1 MIWDGMQRGGLR
13 PVDSRGRASKVHL
26 VNAEVLSPNP
36 AADGSVKLGGEVSP
50 GAWSGDHG
58 SAGDLRR
65 ILAPVR
71 ADLEQVE
78 AEIRAQA
85 AQFDPALEEHVA
97 YAIESSG
104 KRLRPAM
111 AVLAGGL
118 TGGVT
123 EEHRRLA
130 VTVELIHA
138 ATLVH
143 DDILDHADVR
153 RGQPTPNA
161 RWGNSVA
168 VLLGDCLFAH
178 SLRLAAS
185 FDDIRI
191 CRRIAQA
198 SSEVCTGEIVQTQRR
213 FDFALSVP
221 DYYRI
226 IGMKTGALFA
236 IAAELEAALNGAS
249 SEVCVAM
256 NVFGMQI
263 GTAYQVYDDCIDLA
277 GDEQRI
283 GKTLGSDLRR
293 GKLTLPILHLL
304 GTASLAEKARMTAQ
318 ILSGDEQGVRALV
331 GQAIEAGAVRY
342 AVERGCAMLDDAR
355 LQLESV
361 PVSAAV
367 SGVYRG
373 AMEDLCVTLRGLIAP
388 LGETAA

>member
-1 MIWDGMQRGGLR
+1 
-13 PVDSRGRASKVHL
+13 
-26 VNAEVLSPNP
+26 
-36 AADGSVKLGGEVSP
+36 
-50 GAWSGDHG
+50 
-58 SAGDLRR
+58 LRR

-85 AQFDPALEEHVA
+85 AQFDPALEDHVA

-111 AVLAGGL
+111 AVLSGGL

-123 EEHRRLA
+123 AEHRRLA

-236 IAAELEAALNGAS
+236 IAAELGAALNGAS
-249 SEVCVAM
+249 PEVCSAM
-256 NVFGMQI
+256 NAFGMQI

-304 GTASLAEKARMTAQ
+304 GTASLADKARMTAQ

-331 GQAIEAGAVRY
+331 GRAIEAGAVRY
-342 AVERGCAMLDDAR
+342 AVERGCAMLDDAKA
-355 LQLESV
+355 QLEAV

-367 SGVYRG
+367 SGAYRG

-388 LGETAA
+388 LGNTVA

>member
-1 MIWDGMQRGGLR
+1 M
-13 PVDSRGRASKVHL
+13 
-26 VNAEVLSPNP
+26 NAEVLSPTP
-36 AADGSVKLGGEVSP
+36 AADGSDQPGSDVSA
-50 GAWSGDHG
+50 GSWSGDHG

-71 ADLEQVE
+71 SDLEHVE

-85 AQFDPALEEHVA
+85 GLFDPALEEHVA

-118 TGGVT
+118 TGGVS

-198 SSEVCTGEIVQTQRR
+198 ASEVCTGEIVQTQRR
-213 FDFALSVP
+213 FDFGLSVP

-236 IAAELEAALNGAS
+236 IAAELGAALNGAS
-249 SEVCVAM
+249 ADVCEAM
-256 NVFGMQI
+256 NAFGMQI

-277 GDEQRI
+277 GDERRI

-304 GTASLAEKARMTAQ
+304 NTASLGEKAKMTAQ
-318 ILSGDEQGVRALV
+318 ILSGDEAGVRALV
-331 GQAIEAGAVRY
+331 GRAIEAGAVRY

-355 LQLESV
+355 ARLESV

-373 AMEDLCVTLRGLIAP
+373 AMVDLCVTLRGLIAP
-388 LGETAA
+388 LAEAGA

>member
-1 MIWDGMQRGGLR
+1 
-13 PVDSRGRASKVHL
+13 
-26 VNAEVLSPNP
+26 
-36 AADGSVKLGGEVSP
+36 
-50 GAWSGDHG
+50 
-58 SAGDLRR
+58 
-65 ILAPVR
+65 
-71 ADLEQVE
+71 
-78 AEIRAQA
+78 
-85 AQFDPALEEHVA
+85 
-97 YAIESSG
+97 
-104 KRLRPAM
+104 
-111 AVLAGGL
+111 
-118 TGGVT
+118 
-123 EEHRRLA
+123 
-130 VTVELIHA
+130 
-138 ATLVH
+138 
-143 DDILDHADVR
+143 
-153 RGQPTPNA
+153 
-161 RWGNSVA
+161 
-168 VLLGDCLFAH
+168 
-178 SLRLAAS
+178 LAAS

-236 IAAELEAALNGAS
+236 IAAELGAALNGAS
-249 SEVCVAM
+249 AEVCAAM
-256 NVFGMQI
+256 NAFGMQI

-304 GTASLAEKARMTAQ
+304 GTASLADKARMTSQ

-331 GQAIEAGAVRY
+331 GRAIEAGAVRY

-355 LQLESV
+355 TQLEAV

-388 LGETAA
+388 LGASGGLNG